1 MEASDAR
8 VLLIDDDADVRNAL
22 SRLLRSAGWSV
33 TSYASAEAFLES
45 GALDDFD
52 CLVLDIRM
60 PGVDGP
66 ELHAILRAH
75 GSLLPVIYLSGYC
88 DIRMSVE
95 AMKLGATNVLEKPAD
110 ADLLLQAIGDAVEQ
124 HRQDLLRRHA
134 VDAFGSRIDTLS
146 PREREVMN
154 QVIMGRLNKQI
165 ASDLGIAEKTV
176 KVHRGRMMA
185 KMRVRSVADLVHQCD
200 RFGLDET
207 VAI

>member
-22 SRLLRSAGWSV
+22 SRLLRSAGWNV
-33 TSYASAEAFLES
+33 TSFASAEAFLES
-45 GALDDFD
+45 GTLNAFD

-60 PGVDGP
+60 PGVNGP

-95 AMKLGATNVLEKPAD
+95 AMKLGATDVLEKPAD
-110 ADLLLQAIGDAVEQ
+110 AELLLQAIGDAVEQ
-124 HRQDLLRRHA
+124 HRQDVLRRNA
-134 VDAFGSRIDTLS
+134 ADAFGSRMDTLS
-146 PREREVMN
+146 PREREVM
-154 QVIMGRLNKQI
+154 QHVIAGRLNKQI
-165 ASDLGIAEKTV
+165 AADLGIAEKTV

-200 RFGLDET
+200 HFGLAEMAT
-207 VAI
+207 T

>member
-1 MEASDAR
+1 M
-8 VLLIDDDADVRNAL
+8 
-22 SRLLRSAGWSV
+22 